1 MKSPL
6 WLGIIAFSTLALLI
20 SEIDAG
26 PRDGGR
32 RQPQRSTSG
41 GFNRN
46 SPSPASRPNTSNFN
60 PGSRDLSSRSGE
72 SSRDLGNRD
81 LGGRNLGSGDLSNR
95 NLGDRNFS
103 GQDKLSNTLEGKTFN
118 RGDFGNGSPLSQDRL
133 NDFLG
138 LSGNDKDRSALNNR
152 QPADNRQ
159 QQQDNRQQQGN
170 DRQQQVNNHQQD
182 WNNRQQQV
190 NDHQQQLSDRQQNW
204 NDRQQQFNDRQDGR
218 QAQFDQT
225 KQNVSQ
231 RSNEIYNNV
240 SQQWA
245 NKPEPFTT
253 SWYSQH
259 PNTWQYAHP
268 HADAW
273 AAASFGAL
281 TGWVAGVAST
291 PVSYSYNESNVYVAG
306 DDSSNVS
313 QQEQAQEA
321 QQLSQASTPANS
333 DEQWLPIGVYALV
346 QGNET
351 QSQMLMQISVSKSG
365 LISGSYYNVLSDNS
379 QPLSG
384 SVDKK
389 TQQVAWAVAGNQKAV
404 FQTDLNSLTQ
414 QETPVVVRY
423 DDGTSHQMTLVR
435 LPENS

>member
-1 MKSPL
+1 MKSSL

-32 RQPQRSTSG
+32 RQPQHSTSG

-46 SPSPASRPNTSNFN
+46 TPSPASRPAPSNFN
-60 PGSRDLSSRSGE
+60 P
-72 SSRDLGNRD
+72 SSRDLTSRSSAGSGS
-81 LGGRNLGSGDLSNR
+81 LGDRNLGSHDLSNR
-95 NLGDRNFS
+95 SPGSLKFS
-103 GQDKLSNTLEGKTFN
+103 GQEKLSNTLEGRTFN
-118 RGDFGNGSPLSQDRL
+118 RGDFGNGTPLSQDKL

-138 LSGNDKDRSALNNR
+138 LSANDQDRTQLNNR

-159 QQQDNRQQQGN
+159 QQLDNRQQQLDN
-170 DRQQQVNNHQQD
+170 RQQQVNNHQQE
-182 WNNRQQQV
+182 
-190 NDHQQQLSDRQQNW
+190 L
-204 NDRQQQFNDRQDGR
+204 NDRQQQFNDRQAGR

-231 RSNEIYNNV
+231 RSNEIYHNV

-245 NKPEPFTT
+245 NKPEPFTA

-259 PNTWQYAHP
+259 PNAWQYTHP

-306 DDSSNVS
+306 EDSSNVS
-313 QQEQAQEA
+313 PEQQAQEA

-365 LISGSYYNVLSDNS
+365 LISGSYYNVLSNNS

-389 TQQVAWAVAGNQKAV
+389 TQQVAWTVAGNQKAV

-423 DDGTSHQMTLVR
+423 NDGTSHQMTLVR